1 MIEQGVRVAAVER
14 KTMLGAIALGAA
26 ALALAA
32 TADAVP
38 PRGTQAK
45 ASVKPRPAAAAKPAN
60 PAPTPTPTPAPAPV
74 ASGTDPEPVGVLA
87 DWFPADSYPP
97 QARALGIEGR
107 VTFALDIDARGRIT
121 QCHILEG
128 SGSDLL
134 DSATCTQAIINGR
147 FRPGRDAAGKPVA
160 KPWRST
166 MRWKLAEGTSSGD
179 E

>member
-1 MIEQGVRVAAVER
+1 MAAVER
-14 KTMLGAIALGAA
+14 KTMLAAIALSMA

-32 TADAVP
+32 SADAAP
-38 PRGTQAK
+38 SGKTRAK
-45 ASVKPRPAAAAKPAN
+45 ATVKPRPAAAAKPVAPT
-60 PAPTPTPTPAPAPV
+60 PAPTPTPTPTPV

-87 DWFPADSYPP
+87 DWFPADSYPQ
-97 QARALGIEGR
+97 QARAKGVEGR
-107 VTFALDIDARGRIT
+107 VTFALDIDALGRIT
-121 QCHILEG
+121 QCHVIEG

-166 MRWKLAEGTSSGD
+166 MRWKLAEGLASGD

>member
-45 ASVKPRPAAAAKPAN
+45 ASVKPRPAAAAKPAT
-60 PAPTPTPTPAPAPV
+60 PAPMPTPTPTPV

>member
-1 MIEQGVRVAAVER
+1 LIEQGVRVAAVER

-45 ASVKPRPAAAAKPAN
+45 ASVKPRPAAAAKPAT
-60 PAPTPTPTPAPAPV
+60 PAPMPTPTPTPV

>member
-1 MIEQGVRVAAVER
+1 MLRAVV
-14 KTMLGAIALGAA
+14 LGIAVV
-26 ALALAA
+26 ALAGTAYAA
-32 TADAVP
+32 PSRSVRTKTA
-38 PRGTQAK
+38 
-45 ASVKPRPAAAAKPAN
+45 VKPHPAAAAKPV
-60 PAPTPTPTPAPAPV
+60 APTPTPTPAPTPTPMPTPV
-74 ASGTDPEPVGVLA
+74 ASGTDPQPVGALA

-97 QARALGIEGR
+97 QARAKGIEGR
-107 VTFALDIDARGRIT
+107 VTFALDIDALGRIT
-121 QCHILEG
+121 QCHVVEG

-166 MRWKLAEGTSSGD
+166 MRWKLAEGAPTGD